1 MIMKEEIMKTITK
14 TLSALLALMLG
25 TTLLVGCEGK
35 TQTKTVYELP
45 YYSGTNVNE
54 ITGEP
59 EYNQNLWR
67 RNSDLL
73 SGADPFILDNT
84 AQDGYYYLYST
95 GNSNGFSAY
104 RTKNFTTWEGVGQ
117 ILEGED
123 GWSAYWA
130 PEVAAEENA
139 DGGMTYYLF
148 YSAMP
153 SELAASDG
161 HVMFVAT
168 ADSPAGPF
176 EMVDFTDEASCGAGN
191 THASAGDM
199 SYGKFA
205 LFDYE
210 AMCEALNEECGTE
223 FTVSDLPSLIDS
235 HPFVTANGEK
245 YIYFSLE
252 DPRGIVGMKMENWY
266 SIDYST
272 VTLLTRVGYYSLED
286 YEKEQAGEYVEKN
299 EYELIGAEVNEGPE
313 VIEHDGKFYLTFSVN
328 GFYDASYSVMQ
339 SVGDSPLGPFTKLK
353 DDQNGLFLSA
363 DLGGNAMASGTGHH
377 SFFTIGDKLY
387 LCYHRH
393 NIVGSIDGG
402 RGICVD
408 ELKWVETEGENGEKL
423 DVLYANGPT
432 VTVQPRF
439 DAEAEYTNI
448 AEEGTVSLVSGT
460 PEDGSSAEFLNDGL
474 LSYNV
479 SVDQAFLDEHVKEA
493 VTTTNATYEIVFDGA
508 REIRGF
514 MVYGSK
520 YTDRYFAAV
529 RDIELVAEE
538 NGAEKI
544 YYIEELPI
552 DDSCVVYNEDELA
565 LGNYVIENIVY
576 GSGVYAEFNA
586 INVKSIRFTV
596 VLPEGQESVGVS
608 EIAVLGK
615 QA

>member
-1 MIMKEEIMKTITK
+1 MNTIK
-14 TLSALLALMLG
+14 KIVSVVAALSLSVCLFA
-25 TTLLVGCEGK
+25 GCSGE

-45 YYSGTNVNE
+45 YYSGTNINE

-67 RNSDLL
+67 RNTDLI
-73 SGADPFILDNT
+73 SGADPFVLDNT

-95 GNSNGFSAY
+95 GATNAFSAY
-104 RTKNFTTWEGVGQ
+104 RTKNFTTWESVGQ
-117 ILEGED
+117 VLTGED

-130 PEVAAEENA
+130 PEVVAEENV
-139 DGGMTYYLF
+139 DGGLTYYLF

-191 THASAGDM
+191 THASAGDT

-210 AMCEALNEECGTE
+210 AMCEALNEKCGTD
-223 FTVSDLPSLIDS
+223 FTVSELPSLIDS

-252 DPRGIVGMKMENWY
+252 DPRGIVGMKMNNWY

-272 VTLLTRVGYYSLED
+272 VTLLTRVGYYSIED

-313 VIEHDGKFYLTFSVN
+313 VIEHDGKYYLTFSVN

-363 DLGGNAMASGTGHH
+363 DLGSNAMASGTGHH
-377 SFFTIGDKLY
+377 SFFTVGDKLY
-387 LCYHRH
+387 ICYHRH

-408 ELKWVETEGENGEKL
+408 EVKWVETEGENGETL

-432 VTVQPRF
+432 ITVQPRF
-439 DAEAEYTNI
+439 DTEAEYVNI
-448 AEEGTVSLVSGT
+448 AEEGTVTLVSGT
-460 PEDGSSAEFLNDGL
+460 MENGSSASYLNDGL

-479 SVDQAFLDEHVKEA
+479 SVSQEFLDAYVNEA
-493 VTTTNATYEIVFDGA
+493 TSTTDATYEITFSET
-508 REIRGF
+508 REVRGF

-520 YTDRYFAAV
+520 FMDRYFSSV
-529 RDIELVAEE
+529 RDVEIVAVN
-538 NGAEKI
+538 NGTERT

-552 DDSCVVYNEDELA
+552 DNSCVVYNEDELA
-565 LGNYVIENIVY
+565 LGNYVIENVVY

-596 VLPEGQESVGVS
+596 TRPEGQESVGVS

-615 QA
+615 RA

>member
-1 MIMKEEIMKTITK
+1 MNTIK
-14 TLSALLALMLG
+14 KIVSVVAAFLFGACMF
-25 TTLLVGCEGK
+25 VGCSGE

-67 RNSDLL
+67 RNTDLI

-95 GNSNGFSAY
+95 GATNAFSAY
-104 RTKNFTTWEGVGQ
+104 RTKNFTTWESVGQ
-117 ILEGED
+117 VLTGED

-130 PEVAAEENA
+130 PEVVAEENA
-139 DGGMTYYLF
+139 DGELTYYLF

-153 SELAASDG
+153 SELAASDKK
-161 HVMFVAT
+161 VMFVAT
-168 ADSPAGPF
+168 SSSPAGPF
-176 EMVDFTDEASCGAGN
+176 EMVDFTDKESSGGN
-191 THASAGDM
+191 THTNEGDN
-199 SYGKFA
+199 SYARYA

-210 AMCEALNEECGTE
+210 ALNKALNEACGTD
-223 FTVSDLPSLIDS
+223 FAVSELPSLIDA
-235 HPFVTANGEK
+235 HPFVTSDGER

-252 DPRGIVGMKMENWY
+252 EPRGIVGMKMENWY
-266 SIDYST
+266 KIDYST
-272 VTLLTRVGYYSLED
+272 VTLLTRVGYYSIED
-286 YEKEQAGEYVEKN
+286 YEKEQAGKYVEKN

-313 VIEHDGKFYLTFSVN
+313 VIEHDGKYYLTFSVN

-363 DLGGNAMASGTGHH
+363 DLGSNAMASGTGHH
-377 SFFTIGDKLY
+377 SFFTVGDKLY
-387 LCYHRH
+387 ICYHRH

-408 ELKWVETEGENGEKL
+408 EVKWVETEDENGETL

-439 DAEAEYTNI
+439 DTEAEYVNI
-448 AEEGTVSLVSGT
+448 AEEGTVTLVSGT
-460 PEDGSSAEFLNDGL
+460 MENGSSASYLNDGL

-479 SVDQAFLDEHVKEA
+479 SVSQEFLDAYVNEA
-493 VTTTNATYEIVFDGA
+493 TSTTDATYEITFSEA
-508 REIRGF
+508 REVRGV

-520 YTDRYFAAV
+520 YMDRYFSSV
-529 RDIELVAEE
+529 RDVEIVAVE
-538 NGAEKI
+538 NGTERT

-552 DDSCVVYNEDELA
+552 DDSCVIYNDDELA
-565 LGNYVIENIVY
+565 LGNYVIENVVY
-576 GSGVYAEFNA
+576 GSGVYAEFDA

-596 VLPEGQESVGVS
+596 TCPEGQERIGVS

-615 QA
+615 RA

>member
-1 MIMKEEIMKTITK
+1 MKKLKKVISVAAAFFFGACMF
-14 TLSALLALMLG
+14 
-25 TTLLVGCEGK
+25 VGCSGE

-67 RNSDLL
+67 RNTDLI
-73 SGADPFILDNT
+73 SGADPFVLDNT

-95 GNSNGFSAY
+95 GSTNAFSAY
-104 RTKNFTTWEGVGQ
+104 RTKNFTTWESVGQ
-117 ILEGED
+117 VLTGED

-130 PEVAAEENA
+130 PEVVAEENA
-139 DGGMTYYLF
+139 DGELTYYLF

-153 SELAASDG
+153 SELAASEEK
-161 HVMFVAT
+161 VMFVAT
-168 ADSPAGPF
+168 SSSPAGPF
-176 EMVDFTDEASCGAGN
+176 EMVDFTDKESSGGN
-191 THASAGDM
+191 THTNEGDN
-199 SYGKFA
+199 SYARYA

-210 AMCEALNEECGTE
+210 ALNKALNEACGTD
-223 FTVSDLPSLIDS
+223 FAVSELPSLIDA
-235 HPFVTANGEK
+235 HPFVTSDGER

-252 DPRGIVGMKMENWY
+252 DPRGIVGMKMNNWY

-286 YEKEQAGEYVEKN
+286 YEKEQAGENVEKN

-313 VIEHDGKFYLTFSVN
+313 VIEHDGKYYLTFSVN

-363 DLGGNAMASGTGHH
+363 DLGSNAMASGTGHH
-377 SFFTIGDKLY
+377 SFFTVGDKLY
-387 LCYHRH
+387 ICYHRH

-408 ELKWVETEGENGEKL
+408 EVKWVETEDENGETL

-439 DAEAEYTNI
+439 DTEAEYVNI
-448 AEEGTVSLVSGT
+448 AEEGTVTLVSGT
-460 PEDGSSAEFLNDGL
+460 LENGSSASCLNDGL

-479 SVDQAFLDEHVKEA
+479 SVSQEFLDAYVHEA
-493 VTTTNATYEIVFDGA
+493 TSATDATYEITFSET
-508 REIRGF
+508 REVRGF

-520 YTDRYFAAV
+520 FMDRYFSSV
-529 RDIELVAEE
+529 RDVEIVAVN
-538 NGAEKI
+538 NGTERT

-552 DDSCVVYNEDELA
+552 DNSCVVYNEDELA
-565 LGNYVIENIVY
+565 LGNYVIENVVY

-596 VLPEGQESVGVS
+596 TCPEGQERIGVS

-615 QA
+615 RA

>member
-1 MIMKEEIMKTITK
+1 MNTIK
-14 TLSALLALMLG
+14 KIVSVVAALSLSVCLFA
-25 TTLLVGCEGK
+25 GCSSE

-45 YYSGTNVNE
+45 YYSGTNINE

-67 RNSDLL
+67 RNTDLIG
-73 SGADPFILDNT
+73 GADPFVLDNT

-95 GNSNGFSAY
+95 GATNAFSAY
-104 RTKNFTTWEGVGQ
+104 RTKNFTTWESVGQ
-117 ILEGED
+117 VLTGEE

-130 PEVAAEENA
+130 PEVVAEENV
-139 DGGMTYYLF
+139 DGGLTYYLF

-153 SELAASDG
+153 SELAASEEK
-161 HVMFVAT
+161 VMFVAT
-168 ADSPAGPF
+168 SSSPAGPF
-176 EMVDFTDEASCGAGN
+176 EMVDFTDKESSGGN
-191 THASAGDM
+191 THTNEGDN
-199 SYGKFA
+199 SYARYA

-210 AMCEALNEECGTE
+210 ALNKALNEACGTD
-223 FTVSDLPSLIDS
+223 FAVSELPSLIDA
-235 HPFVTANGEK
+235 HPFVTSDGER

-252 DPRGIVGMKMENWY
+252 DPRGIVGMKMNNWY

-272 VTLLTRVGYYSLED
+272 VTLLTRVGYYSIED

-313 VIEHDGKFYLTFSVN
+313 VIEHDGKYYLTFSVN

-363 DLGGNAMASGTGHH
+363 DLGSNAMASGTGHH
-377 SFFTIGDKLY
+377 SFFTVGDKLY
-387 LCYHRH
+387 ICYHRH

-408 ELKWVETEGENGEKL
+408 EVKWVETEDENGETL

-439 DAEAEYTNI
+439 DTEAEYVNI
-448 AEEGTVSLVSGT
+448 AEEGTVTLVSGT
-460 PEDGSSAEFLNDGL
+460 LENGSSASYLNDGL

-479 SVDQAFLDEHVKEA
+479 SVSQEFLDAYVHEA
-493 VTTTNATYEIVFDGA
+493 TSATDATYEITFSET
-508 REIRGF
+508 REVRGF

-520 YTDRYFAAV
+520 FMDRYFSSV
-529 RDIELVAEE
+529 RDVEIVAVE
-538 NGAEKI
+538 NGTERT

-565 LGNYVIENIVY
+565 LGNYVIENVVY

-596 VLPEGQESVGVS
+596 TCPEGQERIGVS

-615 QA
+615 RA

>member
-1 MIMKEEIMKTITK
+1 MNTIK
-14 TLSALLALMLG
+14 KIVSVVAALSLSVCLFA
-25 TTLLVGCEGK
+25 GCSSE

-45 YYSGTNVNE
+45 YYSGTNINE

-67 RNSDLL
+67 RNTDLIG
-73 SGADPFILDNT
+73 GADPFVLDNT

-95 GNSNGFSAY
+95 GATNAFSAY
-104 RTKNFTTWEGVGQ
+104 RTKNFTTWESVGQ
-117 ILEGED
+117 VLTGEE

-130 PEVAAEENA
+130 PEVVAEENV
-139 DGGMTYYLF
+139 DGGLTYYLF

-153 SELAASDG
+153 SELAASEEK
-161 HVMFVAT
+161 VMFVAT
-168 ADSPAGPF
+168 SSSPAGPF
-176 EMVDFTDEASCGAGN
+176 EMVDFTDKESSGGN
-191 THASAGDM
+191 THTNEGDN
-199 SYGKFA
+199 SYARYA

-210 AMCEALNEECGTE
+210 ALNKALNEACGTD
-223 FTVSDLPSLIDS
+223 FAVSELPSLIDA
-235 HPFVTANGEK
+235 HPFVTSDGER

-252 DPRGIVGMKMENWY
+252 DPRGIVGMKMNNWY

-272 VTLLTRVGYYSLED
+272 VTLLTRVGYYSIED

-313 VIEHDGKFYLTFSVN
+313 VIEHDGKYYLTFSVN

-363 DLGGNAMASGTGHH
+363 DLGSNAMASGTGHH
-377 SFFTIGDKLY
+377 SFFTVGDKLY
-387 LCYHRH
+387 ICYHRH

-408 ELKWVETEGENGEKL
+408 EVKWVETEDENGETL

-439 DAEAEYTNI
+439 DTEAEYVNI
-448 AEEGTVSLVSGT
+448 AEEGTVTLVSGT
-460 PEDGSSAEFLNDGL
+460 LEDGSFASCLNDGL

-479 SVDQAFLDEHVKEA
+479 SVSQEFLDAYVHEA
-493 VTTTNATYEIVFDGA
+493 TSATDATYEITFSET
-508 REIRGF
+508 REVRGF

-520 YTDRYFAAV
+520 FMDRYFSSV
-529 RDIELVAEE
+529 RDVEIVAVN
-538 NGAEKI
+538 NGTERT

-552 DDSCVVYNEDELA
+552 DNSCVVYNEDELA
-565 LGNYVIENIVY
+565 LGNYVIENVVY

-596 VLPEGQESVGVS
+596 TRPEGQESVGVS

-615 QA
+615 RA